1 MGTLVED
8 FLASDDYSEATKIS
22 YRRILEK
29 LIQVED
35 VAAFTASDLLNFVK
49 NNVNGN
55 EQQNTQRYV
64 ALCACRSFISWR
76 YGQIHPALSA
86 RIKRVHPK
94 RQRALSYEQL
104 VELLA
109 SFDTSTAIGA
119 RDLAIVAIAID
130 TGLRRAELARLK
142 FADIDLEHLKLQVI
156 VKGGQWGTGIFSQQT
171 AFYIEAWL
179 TFRNPAPG
187 VDTLFV
193 SLRDNKDQGKELTG
207 HGIKMIFRKWSKRLG
222 FPFSPH
228 DARRTFA
235 TVATLLGAPSK
246 TLMVA
251 GRWSNLEM
259 VDRYTKNIAEDAIRP
274 YLPLANIAKIKKPN
288 P

>member
-8 FLASDDYSEATKIS
+8 FLASDDYSESTKTS
-22 YRRILEK
+22 YRRILDK
-29 LIQVED
+29 LVNED
-35 VAAFTASDLLNFVK
+35 VASYTASDLLSFVK
-49 NNVNGN
+49 QNINGN

-76 YGQIHPALSA
+76 YGQVHPALSA

-94 RQRALSYEQL
+94 RQRALTYDQI

-119 RDLAIVAIAID
+119 RDLALAAVAID
-130 TGLRRAELARLK
+130 TGLRRAELARIRLE
-142 FADIDLEHLKLQVI
+142 DVDLEKNKLQVI
-156 VKGGQWGTGIFSQQT
+156 VKGGQWGTGVYSQQT
-171 AFYIEAWL
+171 AFYIENWL
-179 TFRNPAPG
+179 QFRKPADG
-187 VDTLFV
+187 VNTLFV
-193 SLRDNKDQGKELTG
+193 NLLNNKYNGQAITG
-207 HGIKMIFRKWSKRLG
+207 HGIKMIFRKWSRKLE

-235 TVATLLGAPSK
+235 TISTLLGAPSK
-246 TLMVA
+246 VLMTA

-259 VDRYTKNIAEDAIRP
+259 VDRYTKNITEEAIRQ
-274 YLPLANIAKIKKPN
+274 YLPIANMPKIEKRN